1 MQVCQS
7 VAHTDATGGNQP
19 SRQNPEQERNAA
31 THHYTKEI
39 LLRDLSLRVFVN
51 LHEPL
56 RIRPDGDD
64 QASRTREL
72 LHERRRYRPRRRANM
87 NRVVRPLRSVPYP
100 ATAT

>member
-1 MQVCQS
+1 MEIN
-7 VAHTDATGGNQP
+7 H
-19 SRQNPEQERNAA
+19 PEQERNADA
-31 THHYTKEI
+31 THHDTKEI
-39 LLRDLSLRVFVN
+39 LLRDLSLRVLVD

-100 ATAT
+100 AAATRL